1 MPMLTRT
8 TLIAL
13 VLAVLVTSATVARGV
28 AQHEEDA
35 FVGQKA
41 PVFKE
46 SPTWINSSPLK
57 LESLK
62 GKVVLLQFWAFDC
75 PFCAEATPRM
85 IEWNQKYAKDGLVV
99 IGVHTPRLDYEKDVA
114 RIREAVTKKG
124 IKYAVVVDN
133 KYDIWSDYLCNV
145 WPSHFVIDQQ
155 GVIQLSH
162 SGVGRYEDT
171 EKVIQRL
178 LARK

>member
-1 MPMLTRT
+1 LLLLCLA
-8 TLIAL
+8 TLF
-13 VLAVLVTSATVARGV
+13 TSVAI

-41 PVFKE
+41 PELKKMPV
-46 SPTWINSSPLK
+46 WLNSAPLT
-57 LESLK
+57 LQSLR
-62 GKVVLLQFWAFDC
+62 GKVVLLQFWSYDC
-75 PFCAEATPRM
+75 PFCAEATPHV
-85 IEWNQKYAKDGLVV
+85 IEWNEKYAKNGLVV
-99 IGVHTPRLDYEKDVA
+99 VAVHVPRVDAEKNETRVRD
-114 RIREAVTKKG
+114 AVRKKG

-133 KYDIWSDYLCNV
+133 KYDIWTDYLCNV
-145 WPSHFVIDQQ
+145 WPSHFVIDQN

-178 LARK
+178 LAKK